1 MDSWRDLFEKKVTS
15 AEHAVSH
22 VAAGSTV
29 NIPIFAP
36 RSLLDA
42 LWSRR
47 DALHGVQLQFNAPT
61 YNPGWFEANGDHAF
75 NLDFEIF
82 IGDIGRAAHDQ
93 LRAGYIPNLF
103 STSFKHV
110 DEARPDASRPDVAI
124 VSCSPPNRAGFV
136 HFGAHH
142 WTKRSLVRR
151 ADLVIA
157 EIDETLLHV
166 HGDVYAH
173 VSEFDFFVEG
183 NNQTIG
189 AAEIKAVLQEIK
201 PEHRDQMASLIPQ
214 IPQERLRL
222 VYPLLAALDPATLVN
237 QLGLGEPPEEYR
249 RIAKHLEPL
258 IEDGDCIQIG
268 VGEPSSLMV
277 KLGVFDGRNDLGV
290 HTELIAPGTAGLVE
304 KGIIT
309 GRRKNQL
316 KGIVAAAAWTGGND
330 EDFAI
335 IEDNPAF
342 QLFDPEFILDVR
354 RIAANDRQVSINNA
368 LSVDLTGQINA
379 ETVFGARM
387 INGTGGQPENH
398 IGAFL
403 SSGGKAITLLPST
416 ALDGVVSRV
425 VPQME
430 TGSLVTIP
438 RFYAGTVVT
447 EYGAARLLGKSHRER
462 AEALIAVAHPD
473 FRDDLKVSARKLF
486 G

>member
-1 MDSWRDLFEKKVTS
+1 MSVWRNDFEKKITS
-15 AEHAVSH
+15 AEHAVSQ
-22 VAAGSTV
+22 VKNGSAI

-42 LWSRR
+42 LWVRR
-47 DALHGVQLQFNAPT
+47 DELADVRLLFNAPT
-61 YNPGWFEANGDHAF
+61 YNPGWFDPNTDHPF
-75 NLDFEIF
+75 GVDFEIF
-82 IGDIGRAAHDQ
+82 IGDVGRASHDQ
-93 LRAGYIPNLF
+93 LLASYVPNLF

-110 DEARPDASRPDVAI
+110 DEVRPGARRPDVAF
-124 VSCSPPNRAGFV
+124 VTCSPPNSAGFV

-157 EIDETLLHV
+157 EIDDTLLRV

-173 VSEFDFFVEG
+173 VSEFDCFVRG
-183 NNQTIG
+183 DTRVIG
-189 AAEIKAVLQEIK
+189 AAEIAAVLEEIK
-201 PEHRDQMASLIPQ
+201 PEYREQMASLIPK

-222 VYPLLAALDPATLVN
+222 IYPLLTAFDPEALEN
-237 QLGLGEPPEEYR
+237 QLGLGKPPEEYVG
-249 RIAKHLEPL
+249 IAQHLSSL

-277 KLGVFDGRNDLGV
+277 KLGVFDDKNDLGV
-290 HTELIAPGTAGLVE
+290 HTELIAPGMAGLVE
-304 KGIIT
+304 RGIVT

-316 KGIVAAAAWTGGND
+316 KGIVAAAAWTGGSD
-330 EDFAI
+330 DDFAI
-335 IEDNPAF
+335 IEDNPSF
-342 QLFDPEFILDVR
+342 QLFDPDFILDVR

-403 SSGGKAITLLPST
+403 SRGGRAITLLPST
-416 ALDGVVSRV
+416 ALDGAVSRI

-438 RFYAGTVVT
+438 RFYADMIVT
-447 EYGAARLLGKSHRER
+447 EHGVARLLGKSHRER

-473 FRDDLKVSARKLF
+473 FREELTDAALKLF

>member
-1 MDSWRDLFEKKVTS
+1 MSAWRNGFEKKLTT
-15 AEHAVSH
+15 AKQAVSLIKS
-22 VAAGSTV
+22 GSSI

-42 LWSRR
+42 LWGRR
-47 DALHGVQLQFNAPT
+47 DELANVRLLFNAPT
-61 YNPGWFEANGDHAF
+61 DNPGWFDSNIDHPFA
-75 NLDFEIF
+75 LDFEIF
-82 IGDIGRAAHDQ
+82 IGDVGRASHDRLQ
-93 LRAGYIPNLF
+93 ASYIPNLF
-103 STSFKHV
+103 SSSFKHV
-110 DEARPDASRPDVAI
+110 DEARPGVNRPLVAL
-124 VSCSPPNRAGFV
+124 VSCSPPNKAGFV

-142 WTKRSLVRR
+142 WTKRSLIRR

-157 EIDETLLHV
+157 EIDDTLLQV

-173 VSEFDFFVEG
+173 VSEFDCFVKGET
-183 NNQTIG
+183 QIIG
-189 AAEIKAVLQEIK
+189 GAEIAAVLEQIK
-201 PEHRDQMASLIPQ
+201 PEYRDQMAALIPK

-222 VYPLLAALDPATLVN
+222 VYPLLAAIDPESLEN
-237 QLGLGEPPEEYR
+237 QLGLGEPPEEYV
-249 RIAKHLEPL
+249 RIARHLAPL

-277 KLGVFDGRNDLGV
+277 KLGVFDDKNDLGV

-304 KGIIT
+304 KGIVT

-316 KGIVAAAAWTGGND
+316 AGIVAAAAWTGGSD

-335 IEDNPAF
+335 IEDNPTF

-354 RIAANDRQVSINNA
+354 RIAANERQVSINNA

-403 SSGGKAITLLPST
+403 SSGGRAITLLPST
-416 ALDGVVSRV
+416 ALDGVVSRI

-438 RFYAGTVVT
+438 RYYADVIVT
-447 EYGAARLLGKSHRER
+447 EHGVAHLTGKSHRER
-462 AEALIAVAHPD
+462 AEALINVAHPN
-473 FRDDLKVSARKLF
+473 FRGELTDAARKFF